1 MCHRSV
7 TEVKVALTVWDD
19 EISPVFD
26 FAKRL
31 LIVELKDGS
40 ILKRYQIQIPSE
52 RIVSR
57 IAMLSHM
64 NIEVVV
70 CGAISEPVANMI
82 NARDICLVP
91 FVTGKTEMVLNAFL
105 RGLLICP
112 EFQMPGHGKKGYR
125 RRGQDPLRSHRH

>member
-1 MCHRSV
+1 M
-7 TEVKVALTVWDD
+7 KVALTVWDD

-31 LIVELKDGS
+31 LIADLKGGS
-40 ILKRYQIQIPSE
+40 ILKRYRIRIRSE

-57 IAMLSHM
+57 IAMLSDM

-82 NARDICLVP
+82 KARGICLVP
-91 FVTGKTEMVLNAFL
+91 FVTGKTEMVLDAFL
-105 RGLLICP
+105 RGLLASP
-112 EFQMPGHGKKGYR
+112 DFQMPGYR
-125 RRGQDPLRSHRH
+125 QGHHRCRRCRPGQGTSSLKMP